1 MRTVGSLVT
10 VGSGVSEMAMGM
22 RQGAKKG
29 PRHRG
34 ALIPGLLMLGVL
46 MLGFGACARAQNQ
59 PADTAGKHP
68 QPSHAARPD
77 APGHRHPRVADRR
90 EASREPPPQPPTV
103 TLKEGRLT
111 VTAENSD
118 LGAILDDVAKLSGMQ
133 VDGTDAGAHVF
144 GVYGPGNPR
153 QVLTELL
160 DGLGYNFMMVGDTT
174 AGMPRELLLTA
185 KSAAPVTPPA
195 PSTDKAEASGD
206 ADDQEPPGPGA
217 IVHVPPSVAQQADD
231 SQTQERVQQNLER
244 LEKMREQM
252 DQQQQGSQPQ

>member
-1 MRTVGSLVT
+1 M
-10 VGSGVSEMAMGM
+10 
-22 RQGAKKG
+22 
-29 PRHRG
+29 
-34 ALIPGLLMLGVL
+34 
-46 MLGFGACARAQNQ
+46 
-59 PADTAGKHP
+59 
-68 QPSHAARPD
+68 
-77 APGHRHPRVADRR
+77 
-90 EASREPPPQPPTV
+90 
-103 TLKEGRLT
+103 TLQEGRLT

-118 LGAILDDVAKLSGMQ
+118 LGAILDDVTKLSGMR
-133 VDGTDAGAHVF
+133 VDGTDTGAHVF

-185 KSAAPVTPPA
+185 KSGAPVTPPS
-195 PSTDKAEASGD
+195 PSTDKAEASAD

-244 LEKMREQM
+244 LQKMHEQM
-252 DQQQQGSQPQ
+252 DQQQQGNQPQ